1 VGHARSE
8 GGDLAVPFLLLFFGL
23 GLPRLLDVTGLEAGD
38 VGVVVHVH
46 RDGNAYEVEFMSLDG
61 GTFAI
66 QTLTARQV
74 RAAHSRDIPHVRELL
89 AA

>member
-1 VGHARSE
+1 MITEHA
-8 GGDLAVPFLLLFFGL
+8 AVVLTENIPAS
-23 GLPRLLDVTGLEAGD
+23 GLEAGD

-46 RDGNAYEVEFMSLDG
+46 RDGEAYEVEFMSLDG

-66 QTLTARQV
+66 QTLEARQV
-74 RAAHSRDIPHVRELL
+74 REARSRDIPHVRELL